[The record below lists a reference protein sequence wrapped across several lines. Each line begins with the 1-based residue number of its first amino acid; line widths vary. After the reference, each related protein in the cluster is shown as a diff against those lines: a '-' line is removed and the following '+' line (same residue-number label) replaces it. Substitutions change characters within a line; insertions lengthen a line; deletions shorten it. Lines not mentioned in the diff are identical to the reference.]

1 MEEFKNKKVGNMV
14 VKIPTVFNI
23 FEQWTYVLNPESCI
37 IGWYEENRSEPP
49 EIWEEKSGDFVSA
62 IRHLLWRRLRHA
74 ACNDVTT
81 LNQLNTSVSK
91 FMHQKRNMFWG
102 HSFWIEV
109 DGKVVAGCDH
119 EKHTLQFQ

>member
-14 VKIPTVFNI
+14 LYIPTVFNI
-23 FEQWTYVLNPESCI
+23 FEQWTYKLDPESCVN
-37 IGWYEENRSEPP
+37 GWYENRSEPP
-49 EIWEEKSGDFVSA
+49 EIWEEKSGDLVSA
-62 IRHLLWRRLRHA
+62 IQHLLWRRLRQA

-81 LNQLNTSVSK
+81 LKQLKTSVGNFCDK
-91 FMHQKRNMFWG
+91 KRNMLWG
-102 HSFWIEV
+102 HSFWIEI